1 MDTRALST
9 VFHAAAVI
17 RERSSQSTFRQPGI
31 YVVTAIALLMG
42 AVLLHGALNFTERNA
57 VFVSVQPFFAPVL
70 VTTTLVSLYLAL
82 QAAVSTARERD
93 LGTLEVLFYGPVNTA
108 AFILGKFLAQVWVY
122 AGMMLIV
129 LVWTNLLTWL
139 LNFAFSLPLVLLL
152 VTSILSAAAIIAFG
166 LLVAALGGRTRS
178 TLVYFII
185 VVVLLVGVQ
194 VADVIA
200 SDVIPTPEN
209 ATQNDPLLVVRTA
222 LAAINNVLQWVSPYA
237 QLQRAMNALVSDAP
251 AEYLLCLGLLLT
263 HVVLLL
269 TASILIFRVRGAR
282 AR

>member
-1 MDTRALST
+1 MDSRALSA
-9 VFHAAAVI
+9 VFHAASVI
-17 RERSSQSTFRQPGI
+17 QERSSQSSLRQPGTYI
-31 YVVTAIALLMG
+31 VTAFALLIG
-42 AVLLHGALNFTERNA
+42 AVLLHSALNFTERNA

-82 QAAVSTARERD
+82 QAAFSTARERD

-108 AFILGKFLAQVWVY
+108 AFIMGKFLAQVWVY

-139 LNFAFSLPLVLLL
+139 LNFAFSLPLVILL
-152 VTSILSAAAIIAFG
+152 VTSIVSAAAVIAFG

-185 VVVLLVGVQ
+185 VVALLVGAQ

-209 ATQNDPLLVVRTA
+209 ATQNDPLLVVRA
-222 LAAINNVLQWVSPYA
+222 GLAAMNNVLQWVSPYA
-237 QLQRAMNALVSDAP
+237 QLQSAMNALVSDSP
-251 AEYLLCLGLLLT
+251 AEYLLGLGVLLAQAALLLA
-263 HVVLLL
+263 
-269 TASILIFRVRGAR
+269 ASIVIFHIRGTRV
-282 AR
+282 